1 MQTFET
7 LEDSA
12 VLVQLQLTVVAQ
24 QMLAL
29 IETLMPWLTAVQ
41 CDAIRTGMRSE
52 ADVPTCLV
60 ELRWSGVRCTL
71 VHYVDGQPVV
81 LDEHTSPPVP
91 IPTADSV
98 RQGAP
103 L

>member
-1 MQTFET
+1 MSDTESGA
-7 LEDSA
+7 DA
-12 VLVQLQLTVVAQ
+12 AMLVQRQLLAVAQ
-24 QMLAL
+24 QMLTL

-41 CDAIRTGMRSE
+41 CAAIGAGMRSE

-60 ELRWSGVRCTL
+60 ELRWSGLRCTL

-81 LDEHTSPPVP
+81 LAEHTSPPVP
-91 IPTADSV
+91 IRSASPV
-98 RQGAP
+98 RMGVP

>member
-1 MQTFET
+1 MSDTESGA
-7 LEDSA
+7 DA
-12 VLVQLQLTVVAQ
+12 AMLVKRQLLAVAQ

-29 IETLMPWLTAVQ
+29 IETLMPWLTAAQ
-41 CDAIRTGMRSE
+41 CDSIRAGLRSE

-81 LDEHTSPPVP
+81 LAEHTSPPMP

>member
-1 MQTFET
+1 MQPFER

-12 VLVQLQLTVVAQ
+12 VLVQLQMTVVAQ
-24 QMLAL
+24 QMLTL
-29 IETLMPWLTAVQ
+29 IEKLMPWLTAVQ

-52 ADVPTCLV
+52 TDAPTCLV
-60 ELRWSGVRCTL
+60 ELRWSGVVCTL

-81 LDEHTSPPVP
+81 LAEHTSPPMP
-91 IPTADSV
+91 IRTEDSV